1 MNYLLYTLELVKEF
15 VNFLSI
21 IKLRFTFS
29 SIHIY
34 NFTQGLPAPDYED
47 DMYEPAPGR
56 VKFGDRLE
64 PMDIKV
70 FDPSRQKESLSPC
83 FNSGCSHLCLAAPI
97 PQRYTCSC
105 PTGIRLINNRTC
117 ANGYNEIL
125 LLSKRDDIRKI
136 SLDTPDFTDIV
147 VLPVINEAR
156 SIDLSYDDYEDQAT
170 IVDDDGFALEWDFH
184 SVAIDYDP
192 VEEKAYWTDQVK
204 GIFKVNLNGTDIQG
218 VITSNV
224 DHPDGLAV
232 DWIGRNLYW
241 TDTGTDR
248 IEVAKLDGTSRKVL
262 ISRFLDE
269 PRDITLDPIHGWMYW
284 SDWGENAKIEKS
296 WMDGSHRS
304 VLVNKDI
311 VWPNGIALDVDE
323 QILYWCD
330 AKTDRIESVNV
341 DGSNRKVIINDILP
355 HPFGLTILGNYI
367 YWTDW
372 QEHTVERAEKISG
385 KDRMVLISHLDNLM
399 SLQAAAIKPD
409 QTWYNPC
416 KRKNGG
422 CSHLCLMTPSGRVCG
437 CPDGQELKVQGGT
450 ECVVPEAFMM
460 YSSPSTIGRISI
472 NSPASD
478 DHILPIHDLTRV
490 SSLDFDMSDGGRMY
504 WSELNS
510 KKKDPKTIS
519 RSFLNGTNVE
529 VIIEFGLES
538 PDSIAVDW
546 IANNI
551 YWSDSVLKRIQVSK
565 SDGTSKRVILWKNLG
580 VPMKIALDPAVGHIY
595 WLTSGESPVI
605 ERASLDGSNREVFIK
620 TGDLSKPT
628 GLAID
633 YEFRRLYWTDTGRQ
647 AISYTSLANE
657 QRVIKTIV
665 HTVSNQLQSLTVYKH
680 SVYWAELDTQM
691 IRKANKYTGGSQA
704 AFQNRQT
711 KVSDLFVY
719 HESRQKGSNPCAKE
733 NGGCSDLCL
742 YTGKKS
748 VHKCSCPSHHFLSKD
763 GRSCVQPDE
772 FLLFG
777 QKNKISRLLL
787 DENYPDEV
795 SDLVLPVRGA
805 RDIWSLDY
813 DPYSRL
819 IYWIDH
825 GSKKKADDSQ
835 KTSIKRAFDNGTL
848 HPEKRLHYDKDNH
861 SLKPYDLKVDWNTRL
876 LFWTCEHTNSIN
888 VTRLDYLEDYD
899 FDEEEDM
906 DDTNADKEINND
918 PTYIVGSILS
928 GGDDKPRSIAIHPNK
943 R

>member
-1 MNYLLYTLELVKEF
+1 M
-15 VNFLSI
+15 I
-21 IKLRFTFS
+21 IIHFS

-34 NFTQGLPAPDYED
+34 NFTEGLPTLDYD
-47 DMYEPAPGR
+47 DDLYEPAPGR

-83 FNSGCSHLCLAAPI
+83 LNSGCSHMCLAAPI

-125 LLSKRDDIRKI
+125 LLSKRDDLRKI

-147 VLPVINEAR
+147 VVPDTSEPQ
-156 SIDLSYDDYEDQAT
+156 SDFSYDEYEDQVT
-170 IVDDDGFALEWDFH
+170 IIDDDGYAMAWDINA
-184 SVAIDYDP
+184 VAIDYDP

-204 GIFKVNLNGTDIQG
+204 GIFKVFLNGSDVEG
-218 VITSNV
+218 VITTNV

-232 DWIGRNLYW
+232 DWLGRNLYW

-248 IEVAKLDGTSRKVL
+248 IEVAKLDGSSRKVL

-284 SDWGENAKIEKS
+284 SDWGEKAKIEKS

-304 VLVNKDI
+304 VLINKDI

-330 AKTDRIESVNV
+330 AKTDRIESINV
-341 DGSNRKVIINDILP
+341 DGSNRKVIISDILP
-355 HPFGLTILGNYI
+355 HPFGLTILGDYI

-399 SLQAAAIKPD
+399 SLQAAAIRPD

-416 KRKNGG
+416 KKDNGG

-437 CPDGQELKVQGGT
+437 CPDGQELKVFGGT
-450 ECVVPEAFMM
+450 DCIVPDAFMM
-460 YSSPSTIGRISI
+460 YASPSSIGRVSI
-472 NSPASD
+472 NAPASE
-478 DHILPIHDLTRV
+478 DHILPIHELSRV

-504 WSELNS
+504 WSELNN

-538 PDSIAVDW
+538 PDGIAVDW

-551 YWSDSVLKRIQVSK
+551 YWCDSVLKRIQVSN

-580 VPMKIALDPAVGHIY
+580 TPIRIALDPQRGHIY
-595 WLTSGESPVI
+595 WLTSGDSPVI
-605 ERASLDGSNREVFIK
+605 ERACLDGSNREMFITK
-620 TGDLSKPT
+620 EDLVKPN

-633 YEFRRLYWTDTGRQ
+633 YESRRLYWTDSGRQ
-647 AISYTSLANE
+647 AISYRSLE
-657 QRVIKTIV
+657 KDQTKITTIV
-665 HTVSNQLQSLTVYKH
+665 HPGSDQLQSLTIYK
-680 SVYWAELDTQM
+680 SNVYWAELDNQLV
-691 IRKANKYTGGSQA
+691 RKANKYTGGSQSI
-704 AFQNRQT
+704 FQNRQT

-719 HESRQKGSNPCAKE
+719 HESRQKGTNPCAID
-733 NGGCSDLCL
+733 NGGCSELCL
-742 YTGKKS
+742 YTGTNDDNL
-748 VHKCSCPSHHFLSKD
+748 CSCPSHHFLSKD
-763 GRSCVQPDE
+763 KKSCNQPDE

-787 DENYPDEV
+787 DENEV
-795 SDLVLPVRGA
+795 SDMVLPVRGA

-825 GSKKKADDSQ
+825 GSKKKSEDSQ

-899 FDEEEDM
+899 FDMEEENSDF
-906 DDTNADKEINND
+906 DGDNEAINN

-928 GGDDKPRSIAIHPNK
+928 GGDDKPRSIAIHPYK